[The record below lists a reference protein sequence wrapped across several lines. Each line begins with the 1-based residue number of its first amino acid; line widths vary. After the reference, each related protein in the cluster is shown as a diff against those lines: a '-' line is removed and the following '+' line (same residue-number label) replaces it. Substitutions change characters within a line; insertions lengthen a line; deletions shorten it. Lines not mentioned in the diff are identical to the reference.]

1 MKSATAILAALL
13 ALAPAIT
20 FAQSESGNGRGNG
33 DKAVGPA
40 SENGDASTSNT
51 KNPGAMGRSAYPD
64 NSATS
69 TPDTPPA
76 AGSAPPAETTGSGKY

>member
-1 MKSATAILAALL
+1 MKSAAAILAAML
-13 ALAPAIT
+13 ALAPAVA

-51 KNPGAMGRSAYPD
+51 KQPGGMGRSAYPD

-69 TPDTPPA
+69 APETPPA
-76 AGSAPPAETTGSGKY
+76 AGSVPPTETTGSGKY